1 MPPSPSLPPAS
12 PSPSPTSTPTPTPT
26 PTPHT
31 PLRQTLRQTLQ
42 HRARNNTL
50 RRLTLPAPNA
60 TDFSSN
66 DFLSLATN
74 PLYRARYLH
83 HLNTLPPA
91 HPLASGG
98 SRLLDGNSAFTEA
111 LERQLARFH
120 HSEAAL
126 LFNSGFDANWGVLS
140 TLPQPSDLI
149 LYDEAIHASA
159 HEGMRRSRAAPAR
172 AFRHSCPESLHA
184 VLRAQIDADPGLR
197 AGARNVFVVVES
209 VYSMDGDVAPLA
221 ALVAVVD
228 ALLPRGNAYWVV
240 DEAHAT
246 GVCGPMG
253 AGVVQ
258 GLGLEGRMFVRVHT
272 FGKALGCHGAVV
284 LCDPD
289 TREYLINYAR
299 SLIYTTALG
308 FPFLAA
314 IRTAYEM
321 LEGGETV
328 ELQETLHQRIRYL
341 RERLSAIQPVDAT
354 LFTLDHHPGSPI
366 FSLRCAL
373 PRRLAAACQA
383 RGYVVRA
390 ILPPTVPAGQERVR
404 VCLHARNTEDEID
417 GLVETIV
424 EWLEEAQGEAQMQV
438 AKVARL

>member
-1 MPPSPSLPPAS
+1 MPPSTSPSSSPLPS
-12 PSPSPTSTPTPTPT
+12 PSPSHTPTPQPS
-26 PTPHT
+26 
-31 PLRQTLRQTLQ
+31 LRQTLRQTLHQ
-42 HRARNNTL
+42 RARNNTL
-50 RRLTLPAPNA
+50 RKLTLPAPNA

-66 DFLSLATN
+66 DFLSLSTN
-74 PLYRARYLH
+74 PLYRRRYLH
-83 HLNTLPPA
+83 HLTTLPPS

-98 SRLLDGNSAFTEA
+98 SRLLDGNSASTEA
-111 LERQLARFH
+111 LESQLARFH
-120 HSEAAL
+120 NSDSAL

-140 TLPQPSDLI
+140 TLPQPNDLI

-159 HEGMRRSRAAPAR
+159 HEGMRRSRASQAL
-172 AFRHSCPESLHA
+172 AFRHSSPQSLHA
-184 VLRAQIDADPGLR
+184 VLSAQIQLDPTLR
-197 AGARNVFVVVES
+197 DGSRNVFVVVES
-209 VYSMDGDVAPLA
+209 VYSMDGDVAPLTEF
-221 ALVAVVD
+221 VAVVD
-228 ALLPRGNAYWVV
+228 ALLPRGNGYWVV

-246 GVCGPMG
+246 GVCGPKG

-258 GLGLEGRMFVRVHT
+258 GLGLEGRMYVRVHT

-341 RERLSAIQPVDAT
+341 RERLTAIQPVDAT

-404 VCLHARNTEDEID
+404 VCLHAGNTEDEID

-424 EWLEEAQGEAQMQV
+424 EWLEEAQGEEQMQV